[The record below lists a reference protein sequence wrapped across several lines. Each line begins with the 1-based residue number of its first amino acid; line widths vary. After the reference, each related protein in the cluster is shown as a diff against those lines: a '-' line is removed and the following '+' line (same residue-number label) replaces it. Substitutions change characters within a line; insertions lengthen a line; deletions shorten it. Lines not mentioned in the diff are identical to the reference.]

1 MHRSFEFFHYRDW
14 RGVTMEEF
22 ESRLEE
28 YLEDYCEKR
37 IKKSLGWMS
46 PNEYR
51 RSLGYA
57 A

>member
-1 MHRSFEFFHYRDW
+1 
-14 RGVTMEEF
+14 MEEF